1 MRLMRVAVVLDGAEA
16 KMIVQVKDLGRVKDP
31 KRKTS

>member
-1 MRLMRVAVVLDGAEA
+1 MAVVLDGAEA
-16 KMIVQVKDLGRVKDP
+16 KMIVRAKDLGKVKDP